1 MKQRGIGQ
9 KIAFTSAIVFYLC
22 GIVCVIAAFYY
33 NRQLGTDSP
42 IVASLIASVVFCISS
57 GFVLHVIGKVD
68 LPDLKIQSN
77 KS

>member
-22 GIVCVIAAFYY
+22 GIGCVIAAFYY
-33 NRQLGTDSP
+33 NRQLGSDNP
-42 IVASLIASVVFCISS
+42 IVASLIASVVFCVSS

-68 LPDLKIQSN
+68 LPDLKIQSH